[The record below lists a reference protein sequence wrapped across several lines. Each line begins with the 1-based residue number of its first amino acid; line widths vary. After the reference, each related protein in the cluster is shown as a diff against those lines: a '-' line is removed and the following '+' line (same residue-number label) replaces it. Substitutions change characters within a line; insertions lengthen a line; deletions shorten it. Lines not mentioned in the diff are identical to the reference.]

1 MKSLCHLARSAPPSQ
16 IMIDMVPSLWG
27 KGRIMSTMQTTQPLP
42 QLRSLLTRVVEQS
55 ENPIQCDF
63 QFASQDIFFML
74 LESLLEC
81 FRQVFKFNFACRQCS
96 CEHSKYDYTMTT
108 TDFYP
113 FRRAWPM
120 CTIGPSGPTA
130 RPPPTERTSSSRT

>member
-1 MKSLCHLARSAPPSQ
+1 
-16 IMIDMVPSLWG
+16 
-27 KGRIMSTMQTTQPLP
+27 MSTMQTTQPLP

-81 FRQVFKFNFACRQCS
+81 FDRSLNSILLAGNVPANILS
-96 CEHSKYDYTMTT
+96 MTT
-108 TDFYP
+108 L
-113 FRRAWPM
+113 
-120 CTIGPSGPTA
+120 
-130 RPPPTERTSSSRT
+130 